1 MTASHPYLRA
11 NDRTMLIEC
20 CLVALQVVNHAGKRT
35 MLNTV
40 TWVEKLEELEPGFEM
55 IQLERIIE
63 QIKLEN
69 QQGIKMCMKFA
80 HREELQAGLYTFT
93 PAAINLAE
101 LITQSAKR
109 LNVSIVVVPEEFPRL
124 LMGDEGLIEL
134 VFDNV
139 IHNAQQH
146 GLQDGEIQ
154 VMLRVGSKTVVLV
167 VTSKPGP
174 NHDRNLALQ
183 AERGENNMI
192 RDCASNVQYRKQIGC
207 NDSTFRGLSE
217 IERAAKAM
225 GARANLAFQQ
235 ESVEFSLTMQMVLPE
250 HETAPTELPAN
261 APTPTALP
269 ANGSQSSEL
278 STNELEPTEF
288 PEGTVIV
295 GADDDKVSRMMLNA
309 LICLPGLNADQTK
322 SIVVGETL
330 QEAQGLVQTVMDMA
344 ARVGER
350 KVICIFDQM
359 MGYGTNMVLGTEI
372 TADLRSLGFKGIV
385 LIRSANDD
393 HFAREMYRDA
403 GASGFLSKTAR
414 RGPEIVKSIVS
425 QWHNAS

>member
-1 MTASHPYLRA
+1 M
-11 NDRTMLIEC
+11 I
-20 CLVALQVVNHAGKRT
+20 
-35 MLNTV
+35 NTV

-93 PAAINLAE
+93 PAAIDLAE

-154 VMLRVGSKTVVLV
+154 VTLRVGSKTVVLV

-309 LICLPGLNADQTK
+309 LICLPGLNADQIDSCRRNT
-322 SIVVGETL
+322 S
-330 QEAQGLVQTVMDMA
+330 
-344 ARVGER
+344 
-350 KVICIFDQM
+350 
-359 MGYGTNMVLGTEI
+359 
-372 TADLRSLGFKGIV
+372 
-385 LIRSANDD
+385 
-393 HFAREMYRDA
+393 
-403 GASGFLSKTAR
+403 
-414 RGPEIVKSIVS
+414 RGPGIGANCDGHGSPSWRTKGYL
-425 QWHNAS
+425 HL